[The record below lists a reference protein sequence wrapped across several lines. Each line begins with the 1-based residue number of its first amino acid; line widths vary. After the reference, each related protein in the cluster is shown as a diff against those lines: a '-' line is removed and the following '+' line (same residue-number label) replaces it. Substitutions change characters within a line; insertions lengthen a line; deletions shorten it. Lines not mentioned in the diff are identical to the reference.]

1 MRRNS
6 RADAQHREQVGKFF
20 KAKSKV
26 QSPDVGAGRE
36 REREQAAAPG
46 FVVSITD
53 SC

>member
-36 REREQAAAPG
+36 RESKLLPPG
-46 FVVSITD
+46 LWFLLLTVVN
-53 SC
+53 